1 MTQADLDLLGDFVS
15 DRISAEAFPRLQ
27 ALLQTSAP
35 ARRALRGLSLVEETL
50 REIAVEQYFKA
61 RPVEKRPAT
70 SVTEPSE
77 SASRAGWM
85 ASPLTRGLVKF
96 VVVPLAIVAVAAL
109 VLFLDERQ
117 RQAALRPGIPV
128 GAIAQIVAM
137 SDAAW
142 LPDAQVHH
150 EADGLQ
156 KGASLGLARGLVE
169 IVFACG
175 ATVILEGPATFDI
188 TDGGTG
194 ILTRGRLVATLE
206 NPTGPFSIH
215 TPSAV
220 VTDRGTQFG
229 VEVDAAGKTEVRVFA
244 GLVELA
250 SLAMLGTTAPLQLAA
265 GNAGEVNP
273 AGAVSKIDAPAAK
286 KFAMT
291 VPRPATKQSRPL
303 PFRWDAAAAQTLY
316 SDSFAADGPLAGSLP
331 ASRGEG
337 QAAWIAPNEGWQCDA
352 ASKSLKVSSTG
363 AAFLP
368 FTPEPGHLYL
378 LSVTM
383 HVVEG
388 GIGWGAIGFSTSAN
402 TRLATLDHA
411 WTLQRHQTKAQ
422 PNAAYAG
429 PQTAGELRGGD
440 DRLTGAQVRTIVL
453 DTTRARWKAYF
464 LAGDDLVG
472 ECDLAP
478 QPLTHVAISVFPNT
492 VAVFRDFSLQ
502 ANRMAR

>member
-15 DRISAEAFPRLQ
+15 DRITADNFPRLQ
-27 ALLQTSAP
+27 ALLQASAP

-50 REIAVEQYFKA
+50 REIAVERYFKVQPA
-61 RPVEKRPAT
+61 EKRPAAAIAK
-70 SVTEPSE
+70 PSE
-77 SASRAGWM
+77 LASGAGWM
-85 ASPLTRGLVKF
+85 TSPFTRGLLKY
-96 VVVPLAIVAVAAL
+96 VVAPVAIVAVAAL
-109 VLFLDERQ
+109 VLFLDEQQ
-117 RQAALRPGIPV
+117 RQATLRPALPV
-128 GAIAQIVAM
+128 GAIAQIMALSDVAWQP
-137 SDAAW
+137 DAAI
-142 LPDAQVHH
+142 HH

-156 KGASLGLARGLVE
+156 KGDSLSLARGLVE
-169 IVFACG
+169 VMFACG
-175 ATVILEGPATFDI
+175 ATVILEGPATFAI
-188 TDGGTG
+188 TDSGAAT
-194 ILTRGRLVATLE
+194 LSRGRLVATLE
-206 NPTGPFSIH
+206 NPIGPFSIQ

-220 VTDRGTQFG
+220 VIDRGTQFG

-250 SLAMLGTTAPLQLAA
+250 SLATLGTAAPIQLLA
-265 GNAGEVNP
+265 GNAGEVAP
-273 AGAVSKIDAPAAK
+273 AGAISKIDAPAPK

-291 VPRPATKQSRPL
+291 VPRLVPRPRRPL
-303 PFRWDAAAAQTLY
+303 PVRWDAAAAKTLY
-316 SDSFAADGPLAGSLP
+316 RDSFASDGPLAGSLP

-368 FTPEPGHLYL
+368 FMPEPGHLYR

-388 GIGWGAIGFSTSAN
+388 GIGWGAIGFCTSAN

-411 WTLQRHQTKAQ
+411 WMLQRHETKAQ

-440 DRLTGAQVRTIVL
+440 RLSGVQVRTIVL
-453 DTTRARWKAYF
+453 DTTRPRWKAYF

-478 QPLTHVAISVFPNT
+478 QPISHVAISVFPNT

-502 ANRMAR
+502 AHRMNR